1 MSNFAI
7 TADEVKKILAQAK
20 HLTQEIE
27 RRRYDAE
34 IWLEF
39 FEKLPEE
46 CVTKILKEHECENDQ
61 SGLADLVADS
71 AENSNAIYETVVEY
85 MKAYAGQDD
94 DTPNAFEALTK
105 SVRSFDREC
114 SKSCW
119 PVKGSPAKKARFNLT
134 SAANVTSAFEDSP
147 PTSPVK
153 KTRIQQY
160 RIKDIQNEST
170 IIVDAILVQGRVHFH
185 TGYSSSY
192 QEFFLIFQGWVQHYD
207 PLLPPVGFL

>member
-1 MSNFAI
+1 
-7 TADEVKKILAQAK
+7 
-20 HLTQEIE
+20 
-27 RRRYDAE
+27 
-34 IWLEF
+34 
-39 FEKLPEE
+39 
-46 CVTKILKEHECENDQ
+46 
-61 SGLADLVADS
+61 
-71 AENSNAIYETVVEY
+71 

-105 SVRSFDREC
+105 RVRPE
-114 SKSCW
+114 KVL
-119 PVKGSPAKKARFNLT
+119 PVKGSPAKKARFHLT

-160 RIKDIQNEST
+160 RIKDIQSEST

-192 QEFFLIFQGWVQHYD
+192 QEFF
-207 PLLPPVGFL
+207 